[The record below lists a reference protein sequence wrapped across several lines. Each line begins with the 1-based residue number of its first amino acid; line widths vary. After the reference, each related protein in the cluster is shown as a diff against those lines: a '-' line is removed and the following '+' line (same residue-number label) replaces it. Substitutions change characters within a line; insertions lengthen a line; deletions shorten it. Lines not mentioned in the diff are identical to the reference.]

1 MKKVICTTLLLSILV
16 LGCESSSLYVPQST
30 LTATSTSVPTITS
43 TPDPRCNFGTQYE
56 FYSTSKHF
64 FYDRLEDPQ
73 AFWEVTTLEEQGMDS
88 EILLSG
94 LPVLEKSTT
103 LMSFIVVRH
112 GKIVFEEY
120 FNLGRYNRSGNIHSV
135 SKSILS
141 ALGGIAIEEG
151 YLSLSQPVHEILP
164 EYFPEGFSRKKR
176 ITVQHLLSMSTGL
189 DWQENLSI
197 LKGDDWVAETLDLPL
212 VHNPGT
218 TFNYSTPVSHVFS
231 AVLTRATGMST
242 CEFAYKYLFDPIGIT
257 LENWPKDPQGI
268 HVGGNS
274 IYVTPREL
282 ARFGLLYL
290 NNGQWN
296 GRQIVPAEWV
306 QVSLSPKRRIDY
318 GFYWWI
324 DRVDGYPVLQA
335 IGYGG
340 QWICLLPDL
349 DLLVVSTADAR
360 LYIDEIDMHRYL
372 REYIIPAVTDLQ

>member
-1 MKKVICTTLLLSILV
+1 MKKAICTMLLLSILV
-16 LGCESSSLYVPQST
+16 LGCESSSLFVPQST
-30 LTATSTSVPTITS
+30 LTPAPTSVPTSTL

-56 FYSTSKHF
+56 FYSTYKHF
-64 FYDRLEDPQ
+64 LYDRLEDSQ
-73 AFWEVTTLEEQGMDS
+73 EFWKVTTPEEQGMDS
-88 EILLSG
+88 EVLLSG
-94 LPVLEKSTT
+94 LPELEKSTT

-112 GKIVFEEY
+112 GKIVFEDY

-151 YLSLSQPVHEILP
+151 YLSLSQPVREILP
-164 EYFPEGFSRKKR
+164 EYFSEDYDRKNR

-189 DWQENLSI
+189 DWRENMSI
-197 LKGDDWVAETLDLPL
+197 LESDDWVAATLALPL
-212 VHNPGT
+212 AHNPGS

-257 LENWPKDPQGI
+257 LESWPKDPKGI

-274 IYVTPREL
+274 IYITPREL
-282 ARFGLLYL
+282 ARFGQLYL

-306 QVSLSPKRRIDY
+306 QASLAPKRRIDY

-324 DRVDGYPVLQA
+324 DRIDGYSLLQA

-360 LYIDEIDMHRYL
+360 LHIDEIDMRRYL
-372 REYIIPAVTDLQ
+372 REYIIPA